1 MRDFFESWTTAKSQT
16 LSELAFLL
24 LSDGTSLSIYGD
36 QYPLLEHNEIHL
48 EINVWY
54 KKEQLCV
61 VQEGAIMCGARSSN
75 YVWCKKE
82 QLCVVQEGAFMC
94 GARRSIY
101 VF

>member
-1 MRDFFESWTTAKSQT
+1 M
-16 LSELAFLL
+16 
-24 LSDGTSLSIYGD
+24 
-36 QYPLLEHNEIHL
+36 
-48 EINVWY
+48 
-54 KKEQLCV
+54 
-61 VQEGAIMCGARSSN
+61 VQEGAIMCGARGSN